1 MLSIELNNLTKAYV
15 KKHLLTTRRTTGVE
29 SITLSIGKGE
39 IFGLLGLN
47 GAGKTTTI
55 KLILGLLKPT
65 TGYVKV
71 SGFDVPSYEVLKK
84 IGYLPE
90 VPYFYKYLTADE
102 ILKFYG
108 GLSEIGNINKKV
120 SEILDFVGLESVR
133 KKRLAEFSKGMLQR
147 VAIAQSLLHSPD
159 ILIYDEPV
167 SGLDPLAIQEMRGL
181 ITSLKALGKTLFLS
195 SHLISEVEKVCDR
208 VGILAKGKLVRTL
221 EQKQW
226 ASNPGGLEKIF
237 VDEVSGSS
245 ELGRIKIESNKT
257 NLNNQIPD

>member
-1 MLSIELNNLTKAYV
+1 MQSIELNNLTKIYV
-15 KKHLLTTRRTTGVE
+15 KKHLLSARRTAGVE
-29 SITLSIGKGE
+29 SITLSIGQGE

-65 TGYVKV
+65 TGDVKV
-71 SGFDVPSYEVLKK
+71 DGLEVPSSEVLKK

-108 GLSEIGNINKKV
+108 RLSEIKNLDKKV
-120 SEILDFVGLESVR
+120 SEITDFVGLESVR

-147 VAIAQSLLHSPD
+147 VAIAQSLLHDPD

-181 ITSLKALGKTLFLS
+181 ITNLKAQGKTVFLS

-208 VGILAKGKLVRTL
+208 VGILAKGKLVKTL

-245 ELGRIKIESNKT
+245 EIGRIKI
-257 NLNNQIPD
+257 

>member
-1 MLSIELNNLTKAYV
+1 
-15 KKHLLTTRRTTGVE
+15 
-29 SITLSIGKGE
+29 
-39 IFGLLGLN
+39 
-47 GAGKTTTI
+47 
-55 KLILGLLKPT
+55 LKPT
-65 TGYVKV
+65 SGTVKV
-71 SGFDVPSYEVLKK
+71 SGLKVPSSEVLKK

-108 GLSEIGNINKKV
+108 RLSEIGNLDKKV
-120 SEILDFVGLESVR
+120 SEMLDFVGLENVR
-133 KKRLAEFSKGMLQR
+133 KKRLSEFSKGMLQR
-147 VAIAQSLLHSPD
+147 VAIAQSLLHDPD

-181 ITSLKALGKTLFLS
+181 ITNLKASGKTVFLS

-208 VGILAKGKLVRTL
+208 VGILAKGKLVKTL

-226 ASNPGGLEKIF
+226 ASSPGGLEKIF

-245 ELGRIKIESNKT
+245 ELGRIKIAHSV
-257 NLNNQIPD
+257 